1 MATNTDMLLQ
11 PGSQPMAGNNDTPW
25 ANYHTDTGPIVHAS
39 TTKLLLNATQKRVL
53 EKFKKWMD
61 LDNTSSTIDKI
72 KFAYEYVSYLRTV
85 NEPLFWGAPHEDSEQ
100 FINFFNPAGNLQG
113 NANQIKLARNNESLL
128 VICDL
133 LDSAFD
139 GNPLL
144 IAAMGSASTPRTKLL
159 AMLDSLGLSPK
170 TIIGLAQKWMV
181 TSGQRSVDDH
191 DDKVNVP
198 GWVTH
203 VTRFHDLIRFF
214 GYQTDPEDA
223 SLYTDDIDP
232 WNRTIGSMKFSTI
245 FTPYLA
251 DLREAT
257 AIDDLIRKIK
267 KLMITLQSQAETT
280 DLDLASLTST
290 GVYGASGSGFKGGS
304 GGKDSKSDD
313 CHACGKPG
321 CRSFY
326 PSCAKYEATQA
337 AKAAKRNAGN
347 GKRNTD
353 TRKRKGDWKANRKS
367 KKVHFEESDYDH
379 GAKQRK
385 KTAKCNFGTKCKY
398 VLSGKCRYDH
408 GTAADWAKA
417 PAKDGTSE

>member
-1 MATNTDMLLQ
+1 
-11 PGSQPMAGNNDTPW
+11 MAGTQDSPW
-25 ANYHTDTGPIVHAS
+25 VNYHTDTGPIVHAS

-85 NEPLFWGAPHEDSEQ
+85 NEPLFWGAPHEDSEH
-100 FINFFNPAGNLQG
+100 FIHFFNPAGNLQG

-139 GNPLL
+139 GNPVL

-159 AMLDSLGLSPK
+159 AMLDTLGLSPK

-267 KLMITLQSQAETT
+267 KLMVTLQSQAETT
-280 DLDLASLTST
+280 DLDLASLTSS
-290 GVYGASGSGFKGGS
+290 GAYGASGSGFKGS
-304 GGKDSKSDD
+304 GGGGAKDSKSDD

-321 CRSFY
+321 CRSFF
-326 PSCAKYEATQA
+326 PTCSKYDATQA
-337 AKAAKRNAGN
+337 AKSAKRGAD
-347 GKRNTD
+347 K
-353 TRKRKGDWKANRKS
+353 KRKGDWKNNRKA
-367 KKVHFEESDYDH
+367 KKGQRGDDRDYSNDYDH
-379 GAKQRK
+379 GTKRRKQA
-385 KTAKCNFGTKCKY
+385 AKCNFGTKCKY

-417 PAKDGTSE
+417 PAKDTEASK